1 MVPRHAFSLV
11 IEALDRQPAVALLGP
26 RRVGKTT
33 LAHRIAAT
41 RPSLYLDLES
51 PEDLAK
57 LSDPLLFLSAWEDRL
72 VILDEIHRT
81 PDIFR
86 VLRVLIDRGREKGLR
101 TGRFL
106 LLGSASMDL
115 LRQSAETLAGRI
127 AFVELNPFDVREV
140 GHAPQDVLRLW
151 VRGGFPESYLAPD
164 DARSLAWRR
173 DFIRTYLERDI
184 PQFGPRIPAETL
196 RRLWTMLA
204 HSQGALLNA
213 SALASALSISGQ
225 TVGRYL
231 DLLVDLLL
239 VRRLPPFHLNIGKRL
254 VKSSKTY
261 IRDAGLV
268 HALLGIP
275 DYAALLG
282 HPVVG
287 MSWEGFVLE
296 NLIGAAPEGT
306 HVAFYRTAAGAEA
319 DLVLEW
325 PDGKRWAVE
334 VKRSLAP
341 ALEKGFRQACA
352 DLQPERAFIVYA
364 GEERYPLAAGIEVIG
379 LRTLTGLLA
388 GV

>member
-1 MVPRHAFSLV
+1 M
-11 IEALDRQPAVALLGP
+11 ALLGP
-26 RRVGKTT
+26 RQVGKTT

-72 VILDEIHRT
+72 IILDEIHRT

-101 TGRFL
+101 SGRFL

-184 PQFGPRIPAETL
+184 PQFGRSATDKSRL
-196 RRLWTMLA
+196 RR
-204 HSQGALLNA
+204 
-213 SALASALSISGQ
+213 
-225 TVGRYL
+225 
-231 DLLVDLLL
+231 
-239 VRRLPPFHLNIGKRL
+239 
-254 VKSSKTY
+254 
-261 IRDAGLV
+261 
-268 HALLGIP
+268 
-275 DYAALLG
+275 AA
-282 HPVVG
+282 
-287 MSWEGFVLE
+287 
-296 NLIGAAPEGT
+296 
-306 HVAFYRTAAGAEA
+306 
-319 DLVLEW
+319 
-325 PDGKRWAVE
+325 
-334 VKRSLAP
+334 
-341 ALEKGFRQACA
+341 
-352 DLQPERAFIVYA
+352 
-364 GEERYPLAAGIEVIG
+364 
-379 LRTLTGLLA
+379 
-388 GV
+388 